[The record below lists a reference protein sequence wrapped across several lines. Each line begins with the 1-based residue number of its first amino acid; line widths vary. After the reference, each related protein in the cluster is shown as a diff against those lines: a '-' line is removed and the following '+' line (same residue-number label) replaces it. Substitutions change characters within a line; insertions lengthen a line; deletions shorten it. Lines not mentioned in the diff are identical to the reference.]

1 MCLKGRIRTKI
12 LDILDI
18 IPNLEGDKNE
28 KGQKMQAKRNVWTNV
43 QSLDGICV
51 SEEE

>member
-28 KGQKMQAKRNVWTNV
+28 KGQKNAGKEE
-43 QSLDGICV
+43 CV
-51 SEEE
+51 DKCAELGWDLCV